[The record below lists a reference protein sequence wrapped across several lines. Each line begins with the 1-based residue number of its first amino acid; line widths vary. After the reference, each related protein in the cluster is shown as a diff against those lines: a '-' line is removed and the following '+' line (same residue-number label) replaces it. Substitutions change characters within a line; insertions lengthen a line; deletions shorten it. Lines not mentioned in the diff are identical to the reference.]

1 MALVSNR
8 PPGHPPP
15 GMPDYDDLCDDYTY
29 DELTDGMSTC
39 SGSVNDILDDI
50 NVDDLRDSRDLDN
63 LDLEDLTIPDVIKLP
78 SMNGNVKQNGFGHK
92 KPAELGNNKKAQES
106 LFGRIFQNNN
116 NVQNNN
122 LVNKG
127 PLLEHNGPKNP
138 FEEPETDRMLGEYM
152 SKVQDRS
159 EREKE
164 KKLIVTEPKKF
175 VELADKTPEKSEK
188 SILSEFMQTREAK
201 FNNLSHSASENGVNG
216 HRLSQSSRFSQGS
229 TGSQL
234 ERRNSDQNNANCQ
247 KYGSNGEYCIINKN
261 NKLSWECHT
270 RRYKLSLIDHS
281 NGPKYQCG

>member
-63 LDLEDLTIPDVIKLP
+63 LDLDDLTIPDVIKLP
-78 SMNGNVKQNGFGHK
+78 SMNGAVRAQNGHPSQVNHK
-92 KPAELGNNKKAQES
+92 KQTDPSNNKKAQES
-106 LFGRIFQNNN
+106 LFGRIFQNNTSVHFGHNGHNAN
-116 NVQNNN
+116 NKDPPVQNSAA
-122 LVNKG
+122 
-127 PLLEHNGPKNP
+127 KNP
-138 FEEPETDRMLGEYM
+138 FEDPQTDGMLGEYM

-175 VELADKTPEKSEK
+175 VELADKTPVGEKC
-188 SILSEFMQTREAK
+188 ILSEFMQTREAK
-201 FNNLSHSASENGVNG
+201 FNNLAHSASENTGSNALLSTG
-216 HRLSQSSRFSQGS
+216 SSALLSENRRLSQTSSQAYLSSQHN
-229 TGSQL
+229 
-234 ERRNSDQNNANCQ
+234 RRNSEENNFDCA
-247 KYGSNGEYCIINKN
+247 
-261 NKLSWECHT
+261 LT
-270 RRYKLSLIDHS
+270 VFF
-281 NGPKYQCG
+281 